1 MSISRTDRSLLADWW
16 FTIDRVLLAALL
28 ALAAAGSVLSLAA
41 SPAMALK
48 RGFPTFYFFERHL
61 AFTAIAVAILLAVS
75 LASPAAIRRI
85 ALLLLVAGVAAMA
98 AVLVIGPEINGARRW
113 LRVAGYSLQPSEFAK
128 PAFIVLAAWL
138 LAETQRRDDMPA
150 TALAFGLLAVFEA
163 LLLLEPDVG
172 QALLVAIVFGSMFVL
187 AGGSLKLIAAM
198 AVAGAAVGVMAYQ
211 TFPHVRARIDRF
223 ITPGSGDTFQTDRA
237 LQSFIEGGFLGRGP
251 GEGTIKHVLPDA
263 HTDFIFAVIA
273 EEYGVLTCLVL
284 VGLYA
289 LIVIRGLFHAIDA
302 RSPFVRLAVAGLA
315 LLIGVQAMVNIGVNV
330 GLLPAKGMT
339 LPFISNGGSSLLAI
353 GISAGMLVGLTRG
366 GRDDRRL
373 RRGTAMP
380 TTSREQQDQ
389 TLGGIRIS

>member
-1 MSISRTDRSLLADWW
+1 MRISRTDRSVLADWW
-16 FTIDRVLLAALL
+16 FTIDRVLLTAVL
-28 ALAAAGSVLSLAA
+28 ALAAAGCVLSLAA

-61 AFTAIAVAILLAVS
+61 GFAALAVAILLAVS
-75 LASPAAIRRI
+75 MTSPASIRRI

-113 LRVAGYSLQPSEFAK
+113 LRVAGHSLQPSEFAK
-128 PAFIVLAAWL
+128 PAFVVIAAWL

-150 TALAFGLLAVFEA
+150 TALAFGLLAVFEV

-172 QALLVAIVFGSMFVL
+172 QALLVGLVFGGMFVL

-198 AVAGAAVGVMAYQ
+198 AAAAAAVGVMAYQ
-211 TFPHVRARIDRF
+211 TFPHVRTRIDRF
-223 ITPGSGDTFQTDRA
+223 IAPGSGDTFQTDRA

-273 EEYGVLTCLVL
+273 EEYGVLACLVL

-289 LIVIRGLFHAIDA
+289 LIVIRGLFHAIEA
-302 RSPFVRLAVAGLA
+302 RSAFIRLATAGLA
-315 LLIGVQAMVNIGVNV
+315 LLIGVQAMVNIGVNI

-339 LPFISNGGSSLLAI
+339 LPFISNGGSSMLAI
-353 GISAGMLVGLTRG
+353 GIGAGMLVGLTR
-366 GRDDRRL
+366 RAHDDRRV
-373 RRGTAMP
+373 RRGASLP
-380 TTSREQQDQ
+380 PPHREPQGQAFKG
-389 TLGGIRIS
+389 TRAT